1 MGRKKMPQSDAS
13 CSSCRLPG
21 RRAGLGWIRA
31 RTRALPY
38 LKRARRLGLFGRASG
53 SSRFP
58 VVCTTC
64 KAERL
69 YPWQGRTATS
79 IPEDNR

>member
-13 CSSCRLPG
+13 CSSCKLPG

-38 LKRARRLGLFGRASG
+38 LTRSRRLGLFGRVPE
-53 SSRFP
+53 SSRVP

-69 YPWQGRTATS
+69 HPRQGRGAAVFQ
-79 IPEDNR
+79 DGR